1 MVLNKAVFLALLCV
15 VSWSFIPVI
24 SKVATADITPLQ
36 LLFLSNALSALMIG
50 CVLIMWRKQISS
62 ITLQLKSN
70 LWATALPAFLGC
82 FFYYLCLYYGY
93 SKANGIAVLVVQ
105 YLWPVLIVLLAPLV
119 LHEKLTNKVI
129 VAASMGFI
137 GTVIVATKGDFST
150 FDRQSLPILG
160 IVFTGALAF
169 ALFSLL
175 SKKIQCYTLV
185 ATFLFFIW
193 ATLFSLLAL
202 LATTG
207 VQLPTSNIAWLGLI
221 VNGTVVNGLSYFW
234 WLRAL
239 QLEQA
244 SRIAPLVFLTPI
256 LAGLWLVLLLG
267 EAFFISYIVGLCM
280 CVAAGVLASQ
290 SRSA

>member
-1 MVLNKAVFLALLCV
+1 MMPNKAIFLALLCV

-50 CVLIMWRKQISS
+50 GVLIMLRRKISG
-62 ITLQLKSN
+62 IFLQLKSS
-70 LWATALPAFLGC
+70 LWVAAFPGFLGC

-93 SKANGIAVLVVQ
+93 SKANGVAVLVVQ

-119 LHEKLTNKVI
+119 LRERLTTRII
-129 VAASMGFI
+129 VAALLGFI
-137 GTVIVATKGDFST
+137 GTFAVATKGDVSS
-150 FDRQSLPILG
+150 FDMQSLPILG
-160 IVFTGALAF
+160 IVFIGALAF

-175 SKKIQCYTLV
+175 SKKIQCHTLV

-193 ATLFSLLAL
+193 ATLFALIAL

-207 VQLPTSNIAWLGLI
+207 IKLPTSNNAWLGLV
-221 VNGTVVNGLSYFW
+221 VNGTIVNGLSYFW

-239 QLEQA
+239 QLEQT

-256 LAGLWLVLLLG
+256 LGCLWLVLLLG
-267 EAFFISYIVGLCM
+267 EAFFVSYIVGLCM
-280 CVAAGVLASQ
+280 CIAAGVLASQ
-290 SRSA
+290 PRSV